1 MGNTPPLRLFY
12 QSKQRGNIL
21 PAIDLLGIIGSSMV
35 ELLVVESFVEL
46 VVVSVIS
53 VLFICMPPELGTC
66 FVTF

>member
-53 VLFICMPPELGTC
+53 VLFICTPPELGTC